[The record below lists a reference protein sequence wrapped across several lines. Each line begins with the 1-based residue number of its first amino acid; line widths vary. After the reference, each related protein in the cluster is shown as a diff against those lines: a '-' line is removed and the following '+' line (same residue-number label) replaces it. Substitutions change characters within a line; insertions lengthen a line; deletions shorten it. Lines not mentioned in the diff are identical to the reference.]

1 MNVMTICP
9 VDDKIK
15 VSCFNNKIFIPGI
28 DRADSGEDEL
38 NESIA
43 EEGGEEE
50 KGKQT
55 WVAAWHFTTNHWVL
69 PHFSQGNLWEREIFF
84 YWVTFYL
91 S

>member
-1 MNVMTICP
+1 MTICP

-55 WVAAWHFTTNHWVL
+55 
-69 PHFSQGNLWEREIFF
+69 
-84 YWVTFYL
+84 
-91 S
+91 